1 MNRRLLIIIAAML
14 ALAGCKKENK
24 EDFQYPDENKVL
36 TKSEAETVRG
46 HVIAD
51 WRKDRMPL
59 ADKVIATKAQRTPTA
74 SLKNAKPDWS
84 YYQVTDID
92 KHVMRFFIDV
102 YGNKPA
108 DGRSLWISLHGGGED
123 QAAGGKNNDG
133 QWDNQRVMY
142 LNASPAQPQEGVY
155 VAPRAYK
162 DTYDLW
168 FFRGNDGLF
177 RQIIETM
184 VLKYDVNPD
193 KVYLLGYSA
202 GGDGVWRMA
211 PRLADHWAA
220 ASMMAGHPGDVRF
233 ENLRN
238 LPFMMWVGSKD
249 DAYNR
254 NTLVPAASKTID
266 ALEKADAE
274 GYIHK
279 CNVLEGKPHWM
290 DLEDAAAFTWM
301 AKYKRNPYPRKIV
314 WRQENEEKK
323 MPQAFF
329 YWLKVADSFIT
340 GRSDDDAPGSSA
352 ERAKYLGKEITAEIS
367 GNNIHISKCG
377 YSTPVTIYLNDK
389 MVNLDKEVT
398 VTYGSDQ
405 KEIFKGKVE
414 RSLKIM
420 RQSMYERNDPSYC
433 FPAQIKITVQ

>member
-1 MNRRLLIIIAAML
+1 MTHRLFILTAALL
-14 ALAGCKKENK
+14 AMAGCDKGNNDIE
-24 EDFQYPDENKVL
+24 YPDESKAL
-36 TKSEAETVRG
+36 TRSEAEAVREK
-46 HVIAD
+46 VIAD
-51 WRKDRMPL
+51 WKIERMPL
-59 ADKVIATKAQRTPTA
+59 ADKVIATKAQWTPSA
-74 SLKNAKPDWS
+74 SMKSKKPDWN
-84 YYQVTDID
+84 YFQVTDVD
-92 KHVMRFFIDV
+92 KHVMRFFVDV
-102 YGNKPA
+102 YGDEPA
-108 DGRSLWISLHGGGED
+108 GGRSLWISLHGGGED

-133 QWDNQRVMY
+133 QWENQRVMY

-155 VAPRAYK
+155 VTPRAYK

-168 FFRGNDGLF
+168 YFRGNDGLF

-202 GGDGVWRMA
+202 GGDGLWRMA

-249 DAYNR
+249 GDYSR

-274 GYIHK
+274 GYIHE
-279 CNVLEGKPHWM
+279 CNVLQGKPHWM
-290 DLEDAAAFTWM
+290 DLEDAAAFPWM

-323 MPQAFF
+323 MPEAFF
-329 YWLKVADSFIT
+329 YWLKVADSYIS
-340 GRSDDDAPGSSA
+340 GRSDDDAPGSST
-352 ERAKYLGKEITAEIS
+352 ERAKYLGKEITAEIK
-367 GNNIHISKCG
+367 GNNIHISKCS
-377 YSTPVTIYLNDK
+377 YTTPVTIYLNDK
-389 MVNLDKEVT
+389 MVNLDKEIT
-398 VTYGSDQ
+398 VTYGTEQ
-405 KEIFKGKVE
+405 KELFNGKVE
-414 RSLKIM
+414 RNLKVM
-420 RQSMYERNDPSYC
+420 RQSMSERNDPSYC
-433 FPAQIKITVQ
+433 FPAKVQITVK